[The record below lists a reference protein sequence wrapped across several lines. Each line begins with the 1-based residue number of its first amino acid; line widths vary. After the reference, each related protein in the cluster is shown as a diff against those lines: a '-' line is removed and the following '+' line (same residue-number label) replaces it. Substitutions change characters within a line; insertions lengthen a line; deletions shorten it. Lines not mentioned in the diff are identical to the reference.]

1 MTPINMFQAANIL
14 ALGLYL
20 LITIPDKTTPMA
32 ENTRPTVPEKKNI
45 FFVQERVSYLKNEC
59 NIPVTKLE

>member
-32 ENTRPTVPEKKNI
+32 ENTRPTVPEKKIYFLYRKEYRISKMNAT
-45 FFVQERVSYLKNEC
+45 YL
-59 NIPVTKLE
+59 